1 MKLKISLVCAL
12 LLISCNKLPDCGL
25 VEVNDN
31 IVYKDGELVTTKC
44 AYYDEITGKMI
55 SSHEYKD
62 GKFHGEWKF
71 YFVNGKVETVGVF
84 ENGMRTGKWY
94 YYHENG
100 NRKGILNYLDGL
112 PHGVWKTF
120 NENGSLI
127 LEEKWVNGVKKL
139 DSINNPFN
147 NAKVDG
153 YDVKPIIIDN

>member
-1 MKLKISLVCAL
+1 
-12 LLISCNKLPDCGL
+12 
-25 VEVNDN
+25 
-31 IVYKDGELVTTKC
+31 
-44 AYYDEITGKMI
+44 
-55 SSHEYKD
+55 
-62 GKFHGEWKF
+62 
-71 YFVNGKVETVGVF
+71 
-84 ENGMRTGKWY
+84 MRTGKWY